1 MGKLKTYHQN
11 DVIFCQGDDSKSMFI
26 VRKGR
31 VGVILDRGSDHE
43 NFLAEL
49 LSGQFLGE
57 MGMLDSLPRS
67 ATAIALEDGTELEE
81 ILEEEFQAE
90 FEQNP
95 DQVFVL
101 MLQMAARLH
110 RTTGSYIDVCR
121 TVRETLDAENGNLP
135 KSDDLQA
142 RISKYTSLA
151 AGSPAATY

>member
-1 MGKLKTYHQN
+1 
-11 DVIFCQGDDSKSMFI
+11 
-26 VRKGR
+26 
-31 VGVILDRGSDHE
+31 
-43 NFLAEL
+43 
-49 LSGQFLGE
+49 
-57 MGMLDSLPRS
+57 MLDSLPRS

-81 ILEEEFQAE
+81 ICEEEFQAE

-101 MLQMAARLH
+101 MLQMAVRLH

-121 TVRETLDAENGNLP
+121 TVRETLDVENGNLP
-135 KSDDLQA
+135 KSEDLQA